1 LPAVRL
7 EAAGAAASA
16 QNPATVQAHGGAV
29 VTDRQASGTSDRA
42 AAARGRGDA
51 PFVIAVAVSLLLFAV
66 VNTFSVLD
74 EVRGTGRRLAFWE
87 PFVWEMSSIA
97 VVLAIM
103 PVFMALARRIW
114 PLDPPWW
121 RAVGVHL
128 AGLMVFALV
137 HIAAMGVL
145 RWAVYALLGGY
156 YAPFGPL
163 GDFLYEFRK
172 DALGYAGFLF
182 MYVLWRRQ
190 RQQVAATAVVEA
202 EPGAIEV
209 RDGAR
214 RHFVPL
220 AEVAWIEAAG
230 NYVELHRG
238 QTPILHRAPLS
249 EMERQLEGAGF
260 VRIHRSRLV
269 RRDAVAEVESKPS
282 GDYLVRLA
290 DGRELAGSRRY
301 RRPLLEP

>member
-1 LPAVRL
+1 M
-7 EAAGAAASA
+7 
-16 QNPATVQAHGGAV
+16 
-29 VTDRQASGTSDRA
+29 TDRQASGT
-42 AAARGRGDA
+42 GWRGDA
-51 PFVIAVAVSLLLFAV
+51 PFAIAVAIALVLFAL

-74 EVRGTGRRLAFWE
+74 EIKGTGRRLAFWE
-87 PFVWEMSSIA
+87 PLVWEMTSIA
-97 VVLAIM
+97 VVLALM
-103 PVFMALARRIW
+103 PVFQALVRRFW
-114 PLDPPWW
+114 PLDPPWP
-121 RAVGVHL
+121 RAAAIHL
-128 AGLMVFALV
+128 AGLLAFGLV
-137 HIAAMGVL
+137 HITTMGVL
-145 RWAVYALLGGY
+145 RWAIYAVVGGY

-163 GDFLYEFRK
+163 HDFLYEFRK
-172 DALGYAGFLF
+172 DALGYTGF
-182 MYVLWRRQ
+182 MVVYVLWRQ
-190 RQQVAATAVVEA
+190 WLASKATGPAT
-202 EPGAIEV
+202 EPDAIEV

-238 QTPILHRAPLS
+238 QTPILHRAPLT

-269 RRDAVAEVESKPS
+269 RRAAIAQVESKPS
-282 GDYLVRLA
+282 GDYVVRLA

>member
-1 LPAVRL
+1 
-7 EAAGAAASA
+7 
-16 QNPATVQAHGGAV
+16 
-29 VTDRQASGTSDRA
+29 VTDRQASGMSGGA
-42 AAARGRGDA
+42 AGTGERGDGL
-51 PFVIAVAVSLLLFAV
+51 FVTTVAISLFLFAL

-74 EVRGTGRRLAFWE
+74 ELRGAGRRLAFWE
-87 PFVWEMSSIA
+87 PFVWETTSI
-97 VVLAIM
+97 VVILAM
-103 PVFMALARRIW
+103 LPTFLALVRRVW
-114 PLDPPWW
+114 PLDPPWL
-121 RAVGVHL
+121 RVAVVYL
-128 AGLMVFALV
+128 AGLLVFALV
-137 HIAAMGVL
+137 HITAMGVL
-145 RWAVYALLGGY
+145 RWAVYAAVGGH
-156 YAPFGPL
+156 YAPFAPL

-172 DALGYAGFLF
+172 DALAYAGFVFL
-182 MYVLWRRQ
+182 YVLWRRQ
-190 RQQVAATAVVEA
+190 GLPPQSETRV

-209 RDGAR
+209 RDGAL

-249 EMERQLEGAGF
+249 EMERQLRGAGF
-260 VRIHRSRLV
+260 LRIHRSRLV
-269 RRDAVAEVESKPS
+269 RRDAIAQVVSKPS

>member
-1 LPAVRL
+1 M
-7 EAAGAAASA
+7 
-16 QNPATVQAHGGAV
+16 
-29 VTDRQASGTSDRA
+29 TDRQDPGTSGGA
-42 AAARGRGDA
+42 AVTSGRGDI
-51 PFVIAVAVSLLLFAV
+51 PFLIGSAVALTLFAL

-74 EVRGTGRRLAFWE
+74 EIKGTGRTLAFWE
-87 PFVWEMSSIA
+87 PLVWEMSSI
-97 VVLAIM
+97 VVILAMM
-103 PVFMALARRIW
+103 PLFLGLVRRVW
-114 PLDPPWW
+114 PLDPPWP
-121 RAVGVHL
+121 RVAAIHL
-128 AGLMVFALV
+128 AGLLVFALV
-137 HIAAMGVL
+137 HITAMGVM
-145 RWAVYALLGGY
+145 RWAVYEAVGGY
-156 YAPFGPL
+156 YAPFSPL
-163 GDFLYEFRK
+163 GNFLYEFRK
-172 DALGYAGFLF
+172 DALGYTGFIAL
-182 MYVLWRRQ
+182 YVAWRMLRAQ
-190 RQQVAATAVVEA
+190 RPSDAPA
-202 EPGAIEV
+202 EPGSIEV

-249 EMERQLEGAGF
+249 EMERQLKGAGF

-269 RRDAVAEVESKPS
+269 RRDAISQVESKPS